1 MTAKEDRTASEPA
14 ARVRAPAA
22 TDLRPDPDR
31 ILQGLDL
38 GQRLALARQQ
48 RGLTQKQLSE
58 LVGKSRGTIVQY
70 EQGRL
75 QPPLQQIEAMA
86 KVLDVAP
93 ELIAFGRQGITGL
106 GRQSASVSS
115 LPEVEIDGRE
125 ELVSGGH
132 GLSKALV
139 DHLGIAPGD
148 ARVYVLCEA
157 APAFGLAKGDRIIVN
172 GEAGLDQ
179 ENRLYALRTPSG
191 LAVARLL
198 PSLSASSSDVN
209 LNGGHGETASYDP
222 RQLNVLGVVVGSIQA
237 R

>member
-1 MTAKEDRTASEPA
+1 MTSKRGRKASE
-14 ARVRAPAA
+14 RASRPRPPIE
-22 TDLRPDPDR
+22 TDLAPDPDR

-38 GQRLALARQQ
+38 GERLALARYQ

-86 KVLDVAP
+86 RVLDVAP

-106 GRQSASVSS
+106 SRESASVTS

-125 ELVSGGH
+125 EVVSGGH

-139 DHLGIAPGD
+139 DHLGLAPED
-148 ARVYVLCEA
+148 ARVYVLGEA

-172 GEAGLDQ
+172 GETGLDQ
-179 ENRLYALRTPSG
+179 ENRLYALRTPGG

-222 RQLNVLGVVVGSIQA
+222 SELNVLGVVVGSIQA